1 MGLVRPY
8 GSGRSP
14 RTSTAVKVDRFAARR
29 LAGALLLSALAACSE
44 EEPTAEVSDGIYIGK
59 LDGSDA
65 LVAVTVAGNDVV
77 AYSCGGPL
85 TIHMHT
91 RWYRG
96 TLSEDSVELTSADG
110 ATGTITFVG
119 DSISGALVQ
128 PDGQELA
135 LFDTA
140 LKGSDTASGLF
151 SVVDEGCR
159 TGVIVKQDS
168 PDVDAEVQGAWC
180 GPAAVGDEDEIFSQV
195 TPITPIEAGLT
206 SLEIEVVDID
216 KQLTAVLVDPAEF

>member
-1 MGLVRPY
+1 MGLVRP
-8 GSGRSP
+8 
-14 RTSTAVKVDRFAARR
+14 KVDRFVALRIT
-29 LAGALLLSALAACSE
+29 GALLFSVLAACSTE
-44 EEPTAEVSDGIYIGK
+44 ESSPPDVSDGTYVGR

-96 TLSEDSVELTSADG
+96 TLDGDSVDLTSDDG
-110 ATGTITFVG
+110 ATGTIKFAG
-119 DSISGALVQ
+119 DSVSGSLVQ

-135 LFDTA
+135 LFETA
-140 LKGSDTASGLF
+140 LQGSDTASALF

-168 PDVDAEVQGAWC
+168 ADVDAQVQGAWC
-180 GPAAVGDEDEIFSQV
+180 GPAAAGAEEDIFSQV